1 VTPNRALVDE
11 IVRRMNARDFQVED
25 LCDPEIEWRWPEA
38 TPGASLFQGHADV
51 KRGLE
56 QWAES
61 WEALQMDPYDVI
73 EDGDYVL
80 VLMTYRMRG
89 AGSGLYLEAPVAHLH
104 QIENGLLR
112 RWWMFGDADKA
123 RRRFVAGD
131 RPA

>member
-1 VTPNRALVDE
+1 VRSNRALVDE
-11 IVRRMNARDFQVED
+11 LLQRMNARDLRVDD
-25 LCDPEIEWRWPEA
+25 LCHPEIEWRWPEA
-38 TPGASLFQGHADV
+38 TPGSSLFHGPGDV
-51 KRGLE
+51 ARGLE

-61 WEALQMDPYDVI
+61 WDQLVMDPYEVI

-89 AGSGLYLEAPVAHLH
+89 AGSGVYLEAPVAHLH
-104 QIENGLLR
+104 QIENGVLR

-131 RPA
+131 RPS